1 MLTNALQRGPGPLER
16 TSLELEDLRRA
27 AAFRRGRELAAQ
39 RLLRESDGLVDL
51 VEQCRLRSYQLL
63 PTEVWARVVRF
74 VRMVDPDLRDALGIN
89 RHPDHVGE
97 VLFAA
102 QEIVLRQRV
111 EERRPRMAEIIPLF
125 SAPVDDVASA
135 L

>member
-51 VEQCRLRSYQLL
+51 VEQCRLRRYQLL

-74 VRMVDPDLRDALGIN
+74 VRRVDPVLRDALGIN

-111 EERRPRMAEIIPLF
+111 EERRPRMAAIIPLF
-125 SAPVDDVASA
+125 SAPVDDVAPT
-135 L
+135 